1 MSKETYKEVISI
13 LGVEIKRGESKC
25 LEFDVAKL
33 HTRNSIKVPIFIER
47 AEKDGP
53 VLLLLG
59 GVHGDEING
68 VEIVRRIIRNK
79 INKPNKGTIICIPVF
94 NIFGFLNL
102 SRKFPDGRDLNRVF
116 PGSAK
121 GSLASQFAFQF
132 KKDIAPFVDYVLDFH
147 SGGGNRVNVAQTRCM
162 LDDPKTLELAKVFG
176 APFIVQSKTI
186 AKSLRETFKK
196 LGKTSLLFEGGKS
209 MLYDEKAIQ
218 YGMEGAKRVIRH
230 LKMKQWKIKEQ
241 KESIIVKESKWLR
254 ASHSGMFHVHVK
266 NGNWITKKTVMGI
279 ITDPFGEFERKI
291 FAPFDCYVFCVNISP
306 IVNRGDALFHVSL
319 EIENPPVI
327 DISNE

>member
-1 MSKETYKEVISI
+1 MYKEDITL

-33 HTRNSIKVPIFIER
+33 HTRNSIKVPIYIER
-47 AEKDGP
+47 AQKDGP

-68 VEIVRRIIRNK
+68 VEIVRRIIRKK
-79 INKPNKGTIICIPVF
+79 INKPTSGTIISIPVF

-121 GSLASQFAFQF
+121 GSLASQFAYQF
-132 KKDIAPFVDYVLDFH
+132 KKDIAPFVDYVIDFH
-147 SGGGNRVNVAQTRCM
+147 AGGANRVNVAQTRCM
-162 LDDPKTLELAKVFG
+162 LDDKKTLELAKVFG

-186 AKSLRETFKK
+186 SKSLRETFKE
-196 LGKTSLLFEGGKS
+196 LGKTALLFESGKS

-218 YGMEGAKRVIRH
+218 YGVQGTKNVIRF
-230 LKMKQWKIKEQ
+230 LKMKRWKEETQ
-241 KESIIVKESKWLR
+241 NESIVVKRSKWLR
-254 ASHSGMFHVHVK
+254 ASHSGMFHVHIQ
-266 NGNWITKKTVMGI
+266 NGLWVAKKTVMGI
-279 ITDPFGEFERKI
+279 ITDPFGSFERKVY
-291 FAPFDCYVFCVNISP
+291 APFDCYVFCINISP
-306 IVNRGDALFHVSL
+306 IVNRGDAIFHVSL
-319 EIENPPVI
+319 EIEESGQVT
-327 DISNE
+327 D